1 MLDSHPGTGQPAR
14 SPGQSELHEG
24 FQEKISTQVKVRPE
38 LEAALKL
45 ARDIKQSAPDQTVIL
60 TAHEMKRL
68 ARNAAELMMLA
79 ADLQAAGI
87 QLELLTGPLVGIYDS
102 NGMGSL
108 LFAVLAVAVQL
119 DRDYIREKPWKASR
133 PPPPKATT
141 AAGPKSLTTTCCC
154 SPRP

>member
-1 MLDSHPGTGQPAR
+1 VLDSHPGTGQPAR

-24 FQEKISTQVKVRPE
+24 FQEKISTWVKVRPE

-60 TAHEMKRL
+60 TAHEMKQL

-87 QLELLTGPLVGIYDS
+87 QLELLIGPLVGIYDP

-108 LFAVLAVAVQL
+108 LFAVLAVDVQL
-119 DRDYIREKPWKASR
+119 DRDYIREKTPGR
-133 PPPPKATT
+133 PADHRRQRQ
-141 AAGPKSLTTTCCC
+141 
-154 SPRP
+154 PRRPAQSH